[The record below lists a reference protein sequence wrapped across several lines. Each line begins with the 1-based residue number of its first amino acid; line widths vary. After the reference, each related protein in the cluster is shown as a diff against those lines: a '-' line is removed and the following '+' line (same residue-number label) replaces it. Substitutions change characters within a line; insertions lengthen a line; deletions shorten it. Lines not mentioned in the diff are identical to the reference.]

1 MEFNYKN
8 KYSLKVITH
17 RNPRL
22 FPLEKKSNIY
32 HNMKVHKN
40 ESRVIITV
48 FIEHILSRNQHAAR
62 LHIVF
67 NMDSPKRQNHLD
79 LFIRYHPHLFHHL
92 IYFPHLCTKVPLCY
106 IPLRLHMPSW
116 HLAAHEVVVKYHS
129 LHHVWHSS
137 SEMGPF

>member
-8 KYSLKVITH
+8 KYSLKVILTH

-22 FPLEKKSNIY
+22 LPLEKKSNIY

-48 FIEHILSRNQHAAR
+48 FIEHILSRNQHAAQ

-67 NMDSPKRQNHLD
+67 NMDSPKKQNHLD
-79 LFIRYHPHLFHHL
+79 RSFHQVSSPSISSFDLF
-92 IYFPHLCTKVPLCY
+92 
-106 IPLRLHMPSW
+106 
-116 HLAAHEVVVKYHS
+116 
-129 LHHVWHSS
+129 SS
-137 SEMGPF
+137 SLYPSKRIKVNVDSICASFPDHFVKK

>member
-40 ESRVIITV
+40 ESKVIITV
-48 FIEHILSRNQHAAR
+48 FIEHILPRNERAAR
-62 LHIVF
+62 LHIVL
-67 NMDSPKRQNHLD
+67 NMDSPQSPGSFHQVSSSSISSFD
-79 LFIRYHPHLFHHL
+79 LF
-92 IYFPHLCTKVPLCY
+92 
-106 IPLRLHMPSW
+106 
-116 HLAAHEVVVKYHS
+116 
-129 LHHVWHSS
+129 SS
-137 SEMGPF
+137 SLYPSKRIKVNVDSICASFPNRFVKK

>member
-1 MEFNYKN
+1 MEFIKTNIHLK
-8 KYSLKVITH
+8 SLRIEIQGCFPWRKKV
-17 RNPRL
+17 
-22 FPLEKKSNIY
+22 IY

-92 IYFPHLCTKVPLCY
+92 IYFPHLCTLRKV
-106 IPLRLHMPSW
+106 
-116 HLAAHEVVVKYHS
+116 KK
-129 LHHVWHSS
+129 
-137 SEMGPF
+137 

>member
-62 LHIVF
+62 LHIVL

-92 IYFPHLCTKVPLCY
+92 IYFPHLCTLRKV
-106 IPLRLHMPSW
+106 
-116 HLAAHEVVVKYHS
+116 KK
-129 LHHVWHSS
+129 
-137 SEMGPF
+137 